1 MSGEVHP
8 LRLFDIRA
16 QARALLL
23 KGGMFADSEEAF
35 RPLWIDAEQD
45 GLFPEFGT
53 VLFERLIAQACTD
66 AGLLDVEF
74 IP

>member
-1 MSGEVHP
+1 MHP
-8 LRLFDIRA
+8 LRLFDTRA
-16 QARALLL
+16 RARALLL

-45 GLFPEFGT
+45 GLVAEFGT
-53 VLFERLIAQACTD
+53 GLFERLIALACTD
-66 AGLLDVEF
+66 AGLADAEF